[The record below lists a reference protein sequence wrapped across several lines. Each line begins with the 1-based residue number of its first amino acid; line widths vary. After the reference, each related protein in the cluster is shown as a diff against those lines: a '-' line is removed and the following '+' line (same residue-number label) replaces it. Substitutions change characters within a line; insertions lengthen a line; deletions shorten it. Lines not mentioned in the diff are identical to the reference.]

1 MGLREVMGD
10 TALVQ
15 AAAGAGTYVSGPI
28 AAAGIAQDVQM
39 LVNLSVVGGTVALTV
54 ALEES
59 ADGSSSWTAILGS
72 STASLSA
79 VGSANTNARP
89 TKPYVRVTST
99 VGGTSPAATYRV
111 LVLIIP
117 G

>member
-28 AAAGIAQDVQM
+28 SSPGLANDVM
-39 LVNLSVVGGTVALTV
+39 LLVNISVVGGTPTLVV
-54 ALEES
+54 SLEES
-59 ADGSSSWTAILGS
+59 TDNVTYTAMLGS
-72 STASLSA
+72 STASLTA
-79 VGSANTNARP
+79 VGSAVTNARP

-99 VGGTSPAATYRV
+99 VGGTTPAVTFRAVV
-111 LVLIIP
+111 LVIP